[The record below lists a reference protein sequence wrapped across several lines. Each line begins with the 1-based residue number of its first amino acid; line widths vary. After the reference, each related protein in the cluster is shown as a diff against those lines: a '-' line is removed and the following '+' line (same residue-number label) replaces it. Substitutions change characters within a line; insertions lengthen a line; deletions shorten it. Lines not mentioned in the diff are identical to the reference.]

1 MEIVK
6 IGAKELVQAGYCG
19 PKGGTIKGAHYA
31 LRDDEGYISIDG
43 GRTVYM
49 LTGKLGKA
57 DMQRVIDAGG
67 FIGVVC
73 HRADL

>member
-6 IGAKELVQAGYCG
+6 ISAQELNQAGYCG
-19 PKGGTIKGAHYA
+19 LRGGTIKNAHYA

-43 GRTVYM
+43 GSTVYM
-49 LTGKLGKA
+49 LPGKRGKA
-57 DMQRVIDAGG
+57 DMQRIIDAGG
-67 FIGVVC
+67 FIGVVD